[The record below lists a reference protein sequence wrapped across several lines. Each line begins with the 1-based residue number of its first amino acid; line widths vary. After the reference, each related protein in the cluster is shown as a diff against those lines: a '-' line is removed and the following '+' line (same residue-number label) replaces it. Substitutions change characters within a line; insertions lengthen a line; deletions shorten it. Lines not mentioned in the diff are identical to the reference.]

1 MDVYALKRQGHT
13 MYVLVVRVWNSWGF
27 FFFFFFFLVKRAW
40 QTLNSWL
47 GCVEVC

>member
-13 MYVLVVRVWNSWGF
+13 LYVLVVRVWNSWG
-27 FFFFFFFLVKRAW
+27 FFFFFLVKRAW